1 MSILAVG
8 TTAFD
13 SVETPFGSAERVL
26 GGSATYLTLAARY
39 FCQDVRLVGVV
50 GHDFPDEYV
59 QLLEARGIDLEGL
72 EVDETNETFFWKGR
86 YHHDLSIGERDT
98 LETRL
103 GVVESFDPAL
113 PASYRD
119 SRIVCLGNL
128 DPKIQRRVLEQVE
141 DPELVICDTM
151 NFWIENTPDSL
162 RETLALV
169 DCLVINDT
177 EAREL
182 SGEPNLIAAAGAVR
196 DMGPQMLV
204 IKKGEH
210 GALFF
215 DDEGVFSMPAYPM
228 ENVHDPTGAGDT
240 FAGGLAGFLCGQK
253 AVTRENVKR
262 GIVYGSALASFVI
275 EAFGPERLLDLS
287 DEAIHQRARAFRQ
300 LAAIPD
306 LEPLYSA

>member
-1 MSILAVG
+1 VSILAVG

-13 SVETPFGSAERVL
+13 SVETPFGSAECVL

-39 FCQDVRLVGVV
+39 FAEDVRLVGVV

-59 QLLEARGIDLEGL
+59 QVFKDRGVDLEGL
-72 EVDETNETFFWKGR
+72 TVDETKETFFWKGR
-86 YHHDLSIGERDT
+86 YHEDLSIGERDT

-103 GVVESFDPAL
+103 GVVETFDPTL
-113 PASYRD
+113 PERYRD
-119 SRIVCLGNL
+119 SRIVALGNL
-128 DPKIQRRVLEQVE
+128 DPTIQRRVLEQVE
-141 DPELVICDTM
+141 RPELVICDTM
-151 NFWIENTPDSL
+151 NFWMENALDSL
-162 RETLALV
+162 RETLPLV

-177 EAREL
+177 EARQL
-182 SGEPNLIAAAGAVR
+182 SEEPNLIRAAAVVR
-196 DMGPQMLV
+196 DMGPEMLI

-215 DDEGVFSMPAYPM
+215 DDEGVFSVPAFPM

-240 FAGGLAGFLCGQK
+240 FAGGLAGFLSAQK
-253 AVTRENVKR
+253 ALTRENVKR

-287 DEAIHQRARAFRQ
+287 DEAIHERARAFRQ
-300 LAAIPD
+300 LSAIPD
-306 LEPLYSA
+306 LEPLYS